1 MAVATSIAVGVG
13 VAALASGIQAGIK
26 KKAAK
31 EEIEKQAKIKND
43 SQLALEELEK
53 NRQDVI
59 NPAANMA
66 NEYANLG
73 VATEAAK
80 FQAEEADIALAN
92 TLDTIAQTGGGAG
105 GATALARM
113 ALESKKG
120 ISASIE
126 TQEAANQ
133 KMAAEGAAA
142 VQSAKAQGETFKWA
156 AQEDRD
162 NVKQQQLLY
171 DRNVAENREIAGQ
184 ALKMQANMDM
194 IGAAGTAVGGLSGG
208 MTGLPA
214 GDQLGG
220 LFASNK
226 LINSQ
231 LKP

>member
-53 NRQDVI
+53 NRQEII

-126 TQEAANQ
+126 SQESANQ
-133 KMAAEGAAA
+133 KAAAAGAEA
-142 VQSAKAQGETFKWA
+142 VQSAKAQGEAWKWS
-156 AQEDRD
+156 AQEGRD
-162 NVKQQQLLY
+162 DAKQQQLLN
-171 DRNVAENREIAGQ
+171 DRNVAENREINAQ

-194 IGAAGTAVGGLSGG
+194 IGAASTAVGGLSGG

-220 LFASNK
+220 LFASNN

-231 LKP
+231 

>member
-1 MAVATSIAVGVG
+1 MAVATSIAIG
-13 VAALASGIQAGIK
+13 VAAGALAKGISAGIK

-31 EEIEKQAKIKND
+31 EEMEKQAQIKND

-53 NRQDVI
+53 NRQEVI
-59 NPAANMA
+59 NPYENMA

-73 VATEAAK
+73 VATQASK

-113 ALESKKG
+113 ALESKRG

-126 TQEAANQ
+126 TQESANQ
-133 KMAAEGAAA
+133 KAAAEGADS
-142 VQSAKAQGETFKWA
+142 VQAAKAQGEAWKWGI
-156 AQEDRD
+156 QEGRD
-162 NVKQQQLLY
+162 DAKQQQLLY
-171 DRNVAENREIAGQ
+171 ERDVAESREIDAQ

-194 IGAAGTAVGGLSGG
+194 IGAASSAVGGLSGG
-208 MTGLPA
+208 LTGGA

-220 LFASNK
+220 LFASDK
-226 LINSQ
+226 LMKT
-231 LKP
+231 L

>member
-13 VAALASGIQAGIK
+13 IAALTSGIQAGIK

-43 SQLALEELEK
+43 SQLALDELEK
-53 NRQDVI
+53 NRQEIV

-66 NEYANLG
+66 NEFANLG

-113 ALESKKG
+113 ALESKRG

-126 TQEAANQ
+126 TQETANQ
-133 KMAAEGAAA
+133 KAAA
-142 VQSAKAQGETFKWA
+142 DGAEAVQAAKVEGEVWKWNQ
-156 AQEDRD
+156 QEGRD
-162 NVKQQQLLY
+162 DVKQQQLLN

-194 IGAAGTAVGGLSGG
+194 IGAAGSAVGGLSGG
-208 MTGLPA
+208 LTGGA

-226 LINSQ
+226 LMKT
-231 LKP
+231 L